1 MAKEYFGEHSLRA
14 LIRLVKN
21 GLGEKMNYDEIANDL
36 VTADDRKALSAAQ
49 GKVLDEK
56 IKALDS
62 NGDGIADNAAMLG
75 GHTPD
80 YFATAES
87 VQEQVTDQKGQPDG
101 LAPLDSTG
109 KVPEQYLPS
118 YVDDV
123 IEGYYDAENNK
134 FYEDEAKTT
143 EITGEKGK
151 IYIDVTSNYS
161 YRFGGTTYVEITSS
175 DMVEIGADDV
185 NAMWESTTVTPPTPP
200 EEHVSVTV
208 ESKITDAYTITTP
221 TDSAAGTI
229 VGNNTAIITITT
241 IQSFVESL
249 TVTPDD
255 AVVTVDGKVSTST
268 DPLATAA
275 GTVELKVY
283 AANADTTTAEPL
295 ATYNVTV
302 TEAHNDQI

>member
-101 LAPLDSTG
+101 LAPLGPNGKIDS
-109 KVPEQYLPS
+109 EYLPS

-123 IEGYYDAENNK
+123 IEGYLSDGV
-134 FYEDEAKTT
+134 FYEDEGKTT

-185 NAMWESTTVTPPTPP
+185 NAMWESTTSTPPTPP

-208 ESKITDAYTITTP
+208 ESKITDAYTITAP
-221 TDSAAGTI
+221 SDSAAGTI

-283 AANADTTTAEPL
+283 AANADTSTAEPL